1 MRKIFL
7 GLFFVISS
15 QNIFSQD
22 SDSAIFRKIFDETML
37 NGQAYDWLHD
47 LCKDVGHRLSGSPQA
62 DMAVRWGENEMK
74 KAGYDKVWLQ
84 EVMVP
89 HWVRGQKEY
98 GEIMGIGQVDVLA
111 LGGSIATPE
120 EGIIAEVIEVNSFE
134 ELKKIGKEKTKGKII
149 FFNTVFPQNVVNS
162 FDGYGLCGPY
172 RWYGPDSAS
181 AYGAIASITRSVSS
195 AHDDFPHTGSNGFR
209 SGNAAIPC
217 VAISTVDADKLHD
230 ALQKNAATK
239 FKMVLDCRMLGEKK
253 SYNVIGEITGSELP
267 NEIIVVG
274 GHLDSWDVGEGA
286 HDDGAGCVHS
296 MEVIRTL
303 KALNIK
309 PKRTIRCVLYMN
321 EENGV
326 KGGNGYADW
335 AKTTNEKHIYA
346 LESDAGGFSPKG
358 FSVDA
363 DTKDKTA
370 IANFQK
376 LEKLFTPYGLNE
388 FTVSYSGVDIRPL
401 LALGTICFG
410 FRPDSQ
416 RYMDLHHTANDTF
429 DKVNRRELHMGAA
442 VMTMFCWY
450 LSEHGLK

>member
-1 MRKIFL
+1 MKKLLIVSSMFCMSVSLSAQTNDSIIMR
-7 GLFFVISS
+7 
-15 QNIFSQD
+15 Q
-22 SDSAIFRKIFDETML
+22 IFDETMN
-37 NGQAYDWLHD
+37 NGEAYDWLYD
-47 LCKDVGHRLSGSPQA
+47 LCKNVGHRLSGSPQA
-62 DMAVRWGENEMK
+62 DMAVRWAEATMK
-74 KAGYDKVWLQ
+74 EAGFDKVWLQ

-98 GEIMGIGQVDVLA
+98 GEIMGVGQVEILA

-120 EGIIAEVIEVNSFE
+120 EGIIERVIEVQSFD
-134 ELKKIGKEKTKGKII
+134 ELKKIGKEKVKGKIV
-149 FFNTVFPQNVVNS
+149 FFNAVFPQDVTNS
-162 FDGYGLCGPY
+162 FDGYGICGPY

-195 AHDDFPHTGSNGFR
+195 AHDEFPHTGSTGFR
-209 SGNAAIPC
+209 SGNPAIPC
-217 VAISTVDADKLHD
+217 VAISTIDADKLHS
-230 ALQKNAATK
+230 ALQKNADTK

-253 SYNVIGEITGSELP
+253 SYNVIGEITGTEFP

-326 KGGNGYADW
+326 MGGNGYADW
-335 AKTTNEKHIYA
+335 AKTTDEKHLYA
-346 LESDAGGFSPKG
+346 LESDAGGFSPRG
-358 FSVDA
+358 FSI
-363 DTKDKTA
+363 DTDNKSA
-370 IANFQK
+370 ITNFAK
-376 LEKLFTPYGLNE
+376 LVSLFEEYGVTDFE
-388 FTVSYSGVDIRPL
+388 EGYSGVDIRPL
-401 LALGTICFG
+401 KVSGTICFG

-429 DKVNRRELHMGAA
+429 DKVNKRELHMGAA
-442 VMTMFCWY
+442 AMAMFCWW
-450 LSEHGLK
+450 LSEYG